1 MVFRGPPPSQSTSV
15 ARAHHASL
23 HPWPPRRIS
32 LQWGRAHSPSALH
45 PQQPRGAAQWECPAP
60 LARTRPGS
68 GRDGVGALRS
78 RPPGRPS
85 HTHPPPRPTPAS
97 PAATQRH
104 ASHVPLLQTKAH
116 GMGRGSGAEQRPA
129 RPARLSPPSPRPS
142 PPPLQPRIRAHVGHI
157 PRIVPRRP
165 HLVGHDRRC
174 HGRVKALGEGPL
186 ERLPDAR
193 QAVDPRRRAD
203 ASQSPAQLVRKVV
216 AVSSTPEPSSK
227 RKHTKRSSKANHAA
241 KTEGVSN

>member
-1 MVFRGPPPSQSTSV
+1 MLAMGW
-15 ARAHHASL
+15 RALPLGAA
-23 HPWPPRRIS
+23 PE
-32 LQWGRAHSPSALH
+32 
-45 PQQPRGAAQWECPAP
+45 QPRGAAHWECPAP
-60 LARTRPGS
+60 LACTRPGS
-68 GRDGVGALRS
+68 GLDGVGTLRS

-85 HTHPPPRPTPAS
+85 HTHQPPHHTPPSPT
-97 PAATQRH
+97 ATQLH
-104 ASHVPLLQTKAH
+104 ASHVPRVKSKAH
-116 GMGRGSGAEQRPA
+116 ATDRGSRAEQRLA

-142 PPPLQPRIRAHVGHI
+142 PPPLQPKIRAHVGHI
-157 PRIVPRRP
+157 PRAVPRRP

-203 ASQSPAQLVRKVV
+203 ASQSPAQLVRKVI

-227 RKHTKRSSKANHAA
+227 GKHTKRSRKANHTTR
-241 KTEGVSN
+241 TEGVSS